1 MNQLVFRC
9 VKYEYSGHN
18 THKISLI
25 IRLPCVSGQLSGHP
39 HVALPGLEA
48 VDAADVVQAP
58 AHSRHQHHYTR
69 ALVPDSPARH
79 VVAAGRVG
87 TRHDPGAA
95 QRDGVHL
102 VGGVAVP
109 HDQLPVL
116 RIPMH
121 CIFTMWLRI

>member
-1 MNQLVFRC
+1 M
-9 VKYEYSGHN
+9 
-18 THKISLI
+18 
-25 IRLPCVSGQLSGHP
+25 SGQLPRHP

-58 AHSRHQHHYTR
+58 AHSRHQHQHTR
-69 ALVPDSPARH
+69 LLVPDSPARH

-116 RIPMH
+116 REPMH
-121 CIFTMWLRI
+121 CISSVVIMGAFSEYT